1 MNLFREQS
9 FHSSGNCR
17 NCTADL
23 PGDRVFQALLRL
35 LLFLQ
40 LALQLGNASV
50 SFELFAGK
58 SFRFIGKLLDSVGKL
73 LVLAR

>member
-1 MNLFREQS
+1 MSLFREQS
-9 FHSSGNCR
+9 FHSSRNCR

-40 LALQLGNASV
+40 LALQLGNTSV
-50 SFELFAGK
+50 SLELFVGK
-58 SFRFIGKLLDSVGKL
+58 SLGFIGESLDSVGKL